1 VPRSMIPVVLGCLVA
16 LFVAAPGASAQS
28 TNDVVRDC
36 LDDSKLDRDYTPSQ
50 IRRARNNL
58 PSDVDEYSD
67 CRDVLNRALTS
78 ANRHNDNDNDGGNQS
93 NSSGSNKGSNND
105 NNDSGSSNRDEGSS
119 EDDGPL
125 TPQDDAERKALEQA
139 QSNTPV
145 QVGDQK
151 VSPGT
156 SSFATQAARNGVPT
170 PLIIV
175 LALLGLAATA
185 AGVPVARRQVAALGP
200 AVMRLLRRR

>member
-1 VPRSMIPVVLGCLVA
+1 VPRSMILVVLGCLVA

-28 TNDVVRDC
+28 TNDIIRDC
-36 LDDSKLDRDYTPSQ
+36 SDDSKLDRDYSPSQ

-78 ANRHNDNDNDGGNQS
+78 VNRRNNDNDGGNQS
-93 NSSGSNKGSNND
+93 
-105 NNDSGSSNRDEGSS
+105 DSGNNSGNNNSGGNSGGGDNRRDQGSS
-119 EDDGPL
+119 EDEGPL

-139 QSNTPV
+139 TNAPV
-145 QVGDQK
+145 QVGDEK

-156 SSFATQAARNGVPT
+156 SSIATQAARNGIPT
-170 PLIIV
+170 PLVIV
-175 LALLGLAATA
+175 LALLGFAATA
-185 AGVPVARRQVAALGP
+185 AAVPVARRQVAALGP